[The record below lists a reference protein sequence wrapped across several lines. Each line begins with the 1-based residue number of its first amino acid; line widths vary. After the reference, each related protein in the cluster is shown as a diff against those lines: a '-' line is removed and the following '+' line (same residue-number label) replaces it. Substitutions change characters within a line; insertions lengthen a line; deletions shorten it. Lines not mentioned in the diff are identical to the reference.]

1 MMRTCTTGIV
11 AALFAMNVLF
21 LAAVGQAQGQVS
33 AARPGNPLNAISWM
47 LGTWTAVEQGPDGL
61 ALTIQFDAQWSANHK
76 AIQVTATRIPAEGSP
91 ALEYRASYRW
101 DSDKAQIVMTRTDS
115 NGGHFLGVVEPAG
128 NSFSLAG
135 RLTRANGSIEQL
147 RYAYNSWT
155 PGTFALETTSQE
167 QRLLDTAV
175 NPSLVFLRQKPPPN
189 SGKTEGTERESFS
202 GITDT
207 PSPFGRKTCS
217 KALNPAGFASAGWK
231 HKTESIAT

>member
-1 MMRTCTTGIV
+1 MKRRTACIV
-11 AALFAMNVLF
+11 AVLFAVNVLF
-21 LAAVGQAQGQVS
+21 LAAVGQAHAQVS
-33 AARPGNPLNAISWM
+33 AAQPANPLNAISWM
-47 LGTWTAVEQGPDGL
+47 LGTWTAVEQGPGGL
-61 ALTIQFDAQWSANHK
+61 AVTIELDVQWSANHK

-91 ALEYRASYRW
+91 ALKYRASYRW
-101 DSDKAQIVMTRTDS
+101 NSDKDRIVMTQNDS

-135 RLTRANGSIEQL
+135 RLTRANGSTEQV
-147 RYAYNSWT
+147 RYSCNSWT

-167 QRLLDTAV
+167 QRLLDTVV

-202 GITDT
+202 GITNT

-217 KALNPAGFASAGWK
+217 KALNPASFASAGWK